1 MTRGGLGHSEQD
13 AVREFVDA
21 VRALSDDP
29 GAANLERYLAVSR
42 ELEELRRP
50 RARPRGRGKRPVR
63 VEAAKADA

>member
-1 MTRGGLGHSEQD
+1 MTRGGLGQSEQN

-29 GAANLERYLAVSR
+29 GPANLERYLAVSR

-50 RARPRGRGKRPVR
+50 RPRSRSRGKRPVR
-63 VEAAKADA
+63 AETANADA